1 MSAFESFYSGKVTFE
16 LHGNLTIS
24 LFFFV
29 GAGIVSVSI
38 NLILTD
44 NTTMNIS
51 ISLVFGD
58 LTFDQRILQNNIHVF
73 FFLNYT
79 FRTDLQLYCISKDG
93 NIDTMKSS
101 SLSDYSLDDYV
112 SFYLGC
118 SFSFEEAMIK
128 AGIPLQNVSEKRNVS
143 MFITNIQCKP
153 AGPFSCPMVVSMRPI
168 PRGLVEKAVIVTAA
182 YDAVHGAPIHVG
194 DPSVIGIDD
203 INNTDFGEPSD
214 IGDLIPMFWACGVTS
229 SLAVRSASKK
239 CFC

>member
-58 LTFDQRILQNNIHVF
+58 LTFDQRILQNNIQVF

-153 AGPFSCPMVVSMRPI
+153 AGPFSCSMVVSMRPI
-168 PRGLVEKAVIVTAA
+168 PRGLVEKAVIVTGA

-203 INNTDFGEPSD
+203 INNTDFGDPSD

>member
-29 GAGIVSVSI
+29 GASIVSVSI

-203 INNTDFGEPSD
+203 INNTDFGDPSD

-239 CFC
+239 RFC

>member
-24 LFFFV
+24 LFSFV

-203 INNTDFGEPSD
+203 INNTDFGDPSD

>member
-29 GAGIVSVSI
+29 GTGIVSVSI

-118 SFSFEEAMIK
+118 SFSFEEAMIE
-128 AGIPLQNVSEKRNVS
+128 AGIPLQNVAEKRNVS

>member
-93 NIDTMKSS
+93 NINTMKFS

-203 INNTDFGEPSD
+203 INNTDFGDPSD

>member
-29 GAGIVSVSI
+29 GASIVSVSI

-118 SFSFEEAMIK
+118 SFSFEEAMIE
-128 AGIPLQNVSEKRNVS
+128 AGIPLQNVAEKRNVS

-203 INNTDFGEPSD
+203 INNTDFGDPSD

>member
-128 AGIPLQNVSEKRNVS
+128 AGIPLQNVAEKRNVS

>member
-29 GAGIVSVSI
+29 GASIVSVSI

>member
-16 LHGNLTIS
+16 IHGNLTIS

-29 GAGIVSVSI
+29 GAGFVSVSI
-38 NLILTD
+38 KLILTD

-128 AGIPLQNVSEKRNVS
+128 AGIPLQNVAEKRNVS

-203 INNTDFGEPSD
+203 INNTDFGDPSD

>member
-58 LTFDQRILQNNIHVF
+58 LTFDQRILQNNVHVF

-203 INNTDFGEPSD
+203 INNTDFGDPSD

>member
-143 MFITNIQCKP
+143 MFITNIQCKL

-203 INNTDFGEPSD
+203 INNTDFGDPSD

>member
-1 MSAFESFYSGKVTFE
+1 
-16 LHGNLTIS
+16 
-24 LFFFV
+24 
-29 GAGIVSVSI
+29 
-38 NLILTD
+38 
-44 NTTMNIS
+44 
-51 ISLVFGD
+51 
-58 LTFDQRILQNNIHVF
+58 
-73 FFLNYT
+73 
-79 FRTDLQLYCISKDG
+79 
-93 NIDTMKSS
+93 
-101 SLSDYSLDDYV
+101 
-112 SFYLGC
+112 
-118 SFSFEEAMIK
+118 MIK

-229 SLAVRSASKK
+229 SLAVRSASNRARN
-239 CFC
+239 

>member
-29 GAGIVSVSI
+29 GAGFVSVSI

-203 INNTDFGEPSD
+203 INNTDFGDPSD

>member
-1 MSAFESFYSGKVTFE
+1 
-16 LHGNLTIS
+16 
-24 LFFFV
+24 
-29 GAGIVSVSI
+29 
-38 NLILTD
+38 
-44 NTTMNIS
+44 
-51 ISLVFGD
+51 
-58 LTFDQRILQNNIHVF
+58 
-73 FFLNYT
+73 
-79 FRTDLQLYCISKDG
+79 
-93 NIDTMKSS
+93 
-101 SLSDYSLDDYV
+101 
-112 SFYLGC
+112 
-118 SFSFEEAMIK
+118 MIK
-128 AGIPLQNVSEKRNVS
+128 AGIPLQNVAEKRNVS

-239 CFC
+239 SFVKLRLYTAVFFFLFLLFENIGEQRARTKNKVYNFLISHNFSLALAVHKSPAHYVFYNTC

>member
-1 MSAFESFYSGKVTFE
+1 
-16 LHGNLTIS
+16 
-24 LFFFV
+24 
-29 GAGIVSVSI
+29 
-38 NLILTD
+38 
-44 NTTMNIS
+44 
-51 ISLVFGD
+51 
-58 LTFDQRILQNNIHVF
+58 
-73 FFLNYT
+73 
-79 FRTDLQLYCISKDG
+79 
-93 NIDTMKSS
+93 MKSS

-143 MFITNIQCKP
+143 MCITNIQCKP

-203 INNTDFGEPSD
+203 INNTDFGDPSD

>member
-29 GAGIVSVSI
+29 GASIVSVSI

-203 INNTDFGEPSD
+203 INNTDFGDPSD

>member
-203 INNTDFGEPSD
+203 INNTDFGDPSD